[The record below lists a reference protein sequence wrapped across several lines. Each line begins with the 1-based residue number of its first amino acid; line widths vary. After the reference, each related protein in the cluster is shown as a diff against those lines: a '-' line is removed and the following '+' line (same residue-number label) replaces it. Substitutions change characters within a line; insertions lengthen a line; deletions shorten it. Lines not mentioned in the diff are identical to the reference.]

1 VSKAIF
7 SDPELLLWQFEQ
19 VGSPLDPVGNA
30 LFVRMKASDF
40 RRYTFLDE
48 RLKTRGPE
56 LVVGPEQLADLYA
69 EQSKRRS
76 PAAYI
81 FHSAFCCSTLMGR
94 LLDIP
99 GKSLSLKEPKAI
111 AQLANW
117 KRGLDL
123 QHRDESRP
131 QLEALIGASIANM
144 TTGFSRREK
153 SQIKLHNCCNNM
165 FRPLLTDSSRGL
177 FMYSSLRNFLI
188 SVLKSTDR
196 RRWVHN
202 QLSVCVLDAGRLATV
217 PTRDV
222 QRLNDPEAAA
232 YLWLL
237 NIQSYVEAVES
248 GDLEVRA
255 LDCEVLLQNPLQVAV
270 RVAEYLNLE
279 ITETELAGN
288 LAGGVMDTHAKT
300 AAPGFNK
307 AQRKKEMRMKEKEL
321 RREISHGL
329 WWASRYSQNPHD
341 RQIPGS
347 IRI

>member
-1 VSKAIF
+1 MSRAIF

-19 VGSPLDPVGNA
+19 MGSPLDPVGNA

-48 RLKTRGPE
+48 RLKTPGPE
-56 LVVGPEQLADLYA
+56 LVVAPEQLAELHA
-69 EQSKRRS
+69 EQSGRRS

-81 FHSAFCCSTLMGR
+81 FHSAFCCSTLLGR

-99 GKSLSLKEPKAI
+99 GKSLSLKEPRAL

-123 QHRDESRP
+123 QRRDDLRP
-131 QLEALIGASIANM
+131 QLRALIGASIANM
-144 TTGFSRREK
+144 TTGFSPRER

-165 FRPLLTDSSRGL
+165 FRSLLTDGSRGL
-177 FMYSSLRNFLI
+177 FMYSSLRHFLI
-188 SVLKSTDR
+188 SVLKSPDR

-202 QLSVCVLDAGRLATV
+202 QLSVCALDADRLASV
-217 PTRDV
+217 PARDV
-222 QRLNDPEAAA
+222 RRLNDPEAAA

-237 NIQSYVEAVES
+237 NIRSYVEAAER
-248 GDLEVRA
+248 GDLDLRA

-270 RVAEYLNLE
+270 RVAEHLNLE

-288 LAGGVMDTHAKT
+288 LGGGVMDTHAKT

-307 AQRKKEMRMKEKEL
+307 AQRKKELRAKEKEL

-329 WWASRYSQNPHD
+329 WWASRYSQNPLD
-341 RQIPGS
+341 GQIPGT